1 MGTSCGGILRR
12 MGYSRSCNC
21 TSPWG
26 VRPRWSQDKT
36 CLKKTLSERSSQ
48 GLVTATEKLH
58 GIVLP
63 PKQVPSRNW
72 EERYKWQ
79 LERAYLIPGSGRV
92 GHLYIGSE
100 RIEYPKNSYKFP
112 KKERKPPFWHVP
124 QPRGTKAT
132 SPVFI
137 PRKILPSRLFF
148 HPCSSSTSSSL
159 RGFRGRKLSRGGG
172 LGDEGEKA
180 VKLATELATF
190 SHYGY
195 LSLSKFSWRR
205 GNPQISG
212 DIRSLILD

>member
-1 MGTSCGGILRR
+1 MELYFLPNKFQVETERRDTSDSWRGHISYQGVVEWGISILEVRGSNTQRTHISSLR
-12 MGYSRSCNC
+12 
-21 TSPWG
+21 
-26 VRPRWSQDKT
+26 
-36 CLKKTLSERSSQ
+36 
-48 GLVTATEKLH
+48 
-58 GIVLP
+58 
-63 PKQVPSRNW
+63 
-72 EERYKWQ
+72 
-79 LERAYLIPGSGRV
+79 
-92 GHLYIGSE
+92 
-100 RIEYPKNSYKFP
+100 
-112 KKERKPPFWHVP
+112 KKEPPFWHVP

-137 PRKILPSRLFF
+137 PRKILPSCLFF

-159 RGFRGRKLSRGGG
+159 RGFRGRKLSGGGG

-205 GNPQISG
+205 ENPQISG